1 MSYTKAILQLIQDQP
16 DICEE
21 EIVAV
26 LQLDGRDVTGMIWPY
41 IERGHVIVN
50 KEPVSNGRR
59 KLKKT
64 FSPSSSLSSAMQKA
78 ARGYER
84 WGKGDVEL
92 LRELYPHHPNA
103 SIAQRLGRTAQ
114 QIESKAG
121 KLGLR
126 KAPKYVP
133 PAGHRFGPPVRW
145 SEEEIAI
152 LKQQYPDS
160 TIAVLSPA
168 LRKTSSQILAMVR
181 KLGLKKSAAFWKE
194 VGERIIPLGAESRL
208 PAHPIGTEK
217 IWGDYVYIKVDHTE
231 GWVSKHRLAW
241 RTHHGD
247 YNPKTHSIWF
257 IDRNPLNCDI
267 SNLELITKKELA
279 NRSSGIRY
287 PEELRSVINM
297 YNKLRKAINEQH

>member
-50 KEPVSNGRR
+50 KEPVSDGRR
-59 KLKKT
+59 KIKRT
-64 FSPSSSLSSAMQKA
+64 FAPSPNLSSAIQNA

-84 WGKGDVEL
+84 WGPGDVEIL
-92 LRELYPHHPNA
+92 TNLYPHNPNA
-103 SIAQRLGRTAQ
+103 AIARCLGRTAQ
-114 QIESKAG
+114 QIENKAR

-126 KAPKYVP
+126 KAIGYIP
-133 PAGHRFGPPVRW
+133 PEGYRFGPRVLW
-145 SEEEIAI
+145 SVEELTI

-160 TIAVLSPA
+160 TIATLSAVLG
-168 LRKTSSQILAMVR
+168 KTSSQILVMAR
-181 KLGLKKSAAFWKE
+181 KLGLKKSAAFWKS
-194 VGERIIPLGAESRL
+194 VGERIAPLGIENRIT
-208 PAHPIGTEK
+208 AHPVGTEK
-217 IWGDYVYIKVDHTE
+217 IWSGYVYIKVDDTE

-241 RTHHGD
+241 RAHHGD

-267 SNLELITKKELA
+267 SNLELITKVEHA
-279 NRSSGIRY
+279 DRSSGIRY
-287 PEELRSVINM
+287 PEELRSVINL
-297 YNKLRKAINEQH
+297 YNKLRKVINEQH